1 VNLFT
6 IAPDRPFLDV
16 LAEWWL
22 AESGTD
28 PLEVADGLILL
39 PTRRAARSLTEA
51 FLRVSAGRPLLL
63 PRIVALG
70 ALDETPFALAGAL
83 DLPPAVPEATRLA
96 VLAML
101 VLKAEPK
108 RAADAAWRLAAELA
122 ALLDEAYR
130 NGVSLQDAL
139 PLAAEA
145 GFAEHWVRTIRFLT
159 VVTEHWPLW
168 LQDNGLMD
176 QAQRSLALLEVQAT
190 SWDTASPPHRVV
202 VAGTTGGVAAVARLM
217 RVVASLPRGSVV
229 LPGLD
234 LAMEEE
240 VWQALDES
248 HPQAGLAQLL
258 GWMGATRGDVRE
270 LSRPSPAGGTHHPH
284 PNPLPPAGEGEAEG
298 RVATVQRALLP
309 AVALSQWRAP
319 FEPDVA
325 GLQLLDPADQQEE
338 AVAIAL
344 ALREALETPHA
355 RAALVTPDRS
365 LALRVAAELTRY
377 GVIVDDSAGEALAQ
391 TPPATFLR
399 LIAQAVA
406 DGLAPVA
413 MLAVLK
419 HPLAAFGLSPSGCR
433 RAARAL
439 ERRCLRGPPPPPGI
453 AGLRAAYAIVPQDE
467 SVADLLDRL
476 EARLA
481 PLLRLAEQEEA
492 TPAEALAALIEAAEL
507 AAETNAE
514 PGAARLWALE
524 EGEALATHLAALA
537 DALPFLPPLRLA
549 ILPGLLDA
557 TMEGAVARSRRA
569 LRGREG
575 AEHPRIAILGLLEA
589 RLQSFDVLVLGGLT
603 ESVWPAA
610 TDPGPWMSRPMRRSV
625 GLTSPEERVGQ
636 MAHDFAML
644 TCAAPRVIL
653 SGPRRRDGA
662 PAVPARWLVRLQAFL
677 RGHGTALPTHPASR
691 WAAVLD
697 QPLGGPL
704 PVSPPS
710 PKPPVALRPRKL
722 SVTEIE
728 TWLRDPYAIF
738 GKHVLRLRALDP
750 LEQNADAADYGVVVH
765 KAVAA
770 FIAGLPARYPGDAAR
785 RLCLEMDRALEARAL
800 RPALAA
806 WWRPRLHRIAA
817 WLAEEEAGRRA
828 EMPPEAV
835 GCEVKGK
842 WDVPDDSG
850 FVLSGVADRI
860 ERRAGKLALLDYKT
874 GTVPGSSDVEKGYA
888 SQLLLE
894 AAMAWAGAFG
904 PDLAGEPT
912 ELAYWKLSGGLTPG
926 EITRLFK
933 REGDGL
939 GERVHV
945 AVESLI
951 ALIRLF
957 DDPGQ
962 AYLSQPHPG
971 ASPRF
976 SDYAQLARVAE
987 WSVLEDEA

>member
-1 VNLFT
+1 MNLFT

-16 LAEWWL
+16 LAKWWL
-22 AESGTD
+22 AGSGD
-28 PLEVADGLILL
+28 DQLAVADGLILL

-51 FLRVSAGRPLLL
+51 FLRVSEGRPLLL
-63 PRIVALG
+63 PRIVAIG

-101 VLKAEPK
+101 VLRLERASGTI
-108 RAADAAWRLAAELA
+108 RAADAAWRLARELA

-130 NGVSLQDAL
+130 NGVSLPDRL
-139 PLAAEA
+139 PMAAEA

-176 QAQRSLALLEVQAT
+176 QVPRALALLEVQAT
-190 SWDTASPPHRVV
+190 SWDAAPPAHRVV
-202 VAGTTGGVAAVARLM
+202 VAGTAGGVSAVARLM
-217 RVVASLPRGSVV
+217 RVVAGLARGSVV

-234 LAMEEE
+234 LAMQEE

-248 HPQAGLAQLL
+248 HPQAGLAQML
-258 GWMGATRGDVRE
+258 GWMGATRGDVRPLVDE
-270 LSRPSPAGGTHHPH
+270 PAVSSR
-284 PNPLPPAGEGEAEG
+284 NG
-298 RVATVQRALLP
+298 RVATVARALLP
-309 AVALSQWRAP
+309 AVALAEWRAP
-319 FEPDVA
+319 FLPDVA
-325 GLQLLDPADQQEE
+325 GLMLLEPADQQEE

-344 ALREALETPHA
+344 ALREALEAPHA
-355 RAALVTPDRS
+355 RAALVTPDRA
-365 LALRVAAELTRY
+365 LALRVAAELTRF
-377 GVIVDDSAGEALAQ
+377 GVIVDDSAGEAVAQ
-391 TPPATFLR
+391 TPPAAFLR
-399 LIAQAVA
+399 LLARAVA

-413 MLAVLK
+413 LLAVLK
-419 HPLAAFGLSPSGCR
+419 HPLAGFGLSAPGCR

-439 ERRCLRGPPPPPGI
+439 ERRCLRGPAPPPGI
-453 AGLRAAYAIVPQDE
+453 AGLRAAYATVKEDPA
-467 SVADLLDRL
+467 VADLLDRM

-481 PLLRLAEQEEA
+481 PLLRLAAQDEA
-492 TPAEALAALIEAAEL
+492 MPADALAALIEAAEQ
-507 AAETNAE
+507 AAETDTE
-514 PGAARLWALE
+514 SGAARLWALE
-524 EGEALATHLAALA
+524 EGEALATHLAGLG
-537 DALPFLPPLRLA
+537 DALPMLPALRLA

-569 LRGREG
+569 LRGRSQAGRQG

-589 RLQSFDVLVLGGLT
+589 RLQSFDLLVLGGLT
-603 ESVWPAA
+603 EGVWPAA
-610 TDPGPWMSRPMRRSV
+610 TDPGPWMSRPMRRAV

-662 PAVPARWLVRLQAFL
+662 PSVPARWLVRLQAFL
-677 RGHGTALPTHPASR
+677 RGHGAALPIHPAAR
-691 WAAVLD
+691 WAAELD
-697 QPLGGPL
+697 QPAGGPR
-704 PVSPPS
+704 PVSPPA
-710 PKPPVALRPRKL
+710 PVPAVALRPRKL

-738 GKHVLRLRALDP
+738 AKHVLRLRALDP
-750 LEQNADAADYGVVVH
+750 LEQNEDAADYGVVVH

-770 FIAGLPARYPGDAAR
+770 FIAGLGARYPADAAR
-785 RLCLEMDRALEARAL
+785 LLCAEMDRALEARAL

-817 WLAEEEAGRRA
+817 WLAEEEAARRA
-828 EMPPEAV
+828 SAAPEAV
-835 GCEVKGK
+835 GCEVKGS
-842 WDVPDDSG
+842 WDVPDEAA
-850 FVLSGVADRI
+850 FVLTGVADRI
-860 ERRAGKLALLDYKT
+860 ELRGGRVALLDYKT
-874 GTVPGSSDVEKGYA
+874 GTVPGSGDVEKGYA

-904 PDLAGEPT
+904 PALAGEPE
-912 ELAYWKLSGGLTPG
+912 ELAYWKLSGGITPG

-933 REGDGL
+933 RNGDEVG
-939 GERVHV
+939 GKVDV
-945 AVESLI
+945 AVESLV
-951 ALIRLF
+951 ALIRQF
-957 DDPGQ
+957 DDPRQ

-987 WSVLEDEA
+987 WSVLEDEQ